1 MKKKKK
7 KKIQKKKKDKPKN
20 KSNEIKMKKTR
31 WSKKVKN
38 ALMNL
43 KVFYQNVKG
52 LKSRMETISDFQ
64 PMLICSVET
73 HLQKKEENRI
83 PGYIARV

>member
-1 MKKKKK
+1 MKKK

-20 KSNEIKMKKTR
+20 IKSNEIKMKKTR
-31 WSKKVKN
+31 RSKKVKN

>member
-1 MKKKKK
+1 MKKKKG
-7 KKIQKKKKDKPKN
+7 KPNNRKT
-20 KSNEIKMKKTR
+20 NEIRMKKTR
-31 WSKKVKN
+31 RSKKVKN

>member
-1 MKKKKK
+1 MKKKKENTK
-7 KKIQKKKKDKPKN
+7 KKKKDKPKN
-20 KSNEIKMKKTR
+20 IKSNEIKMKKTR
-31 WSKKVKN
+31 RSKKVKN

>member
-1 MKKKKK
+1 MKKK
-7 KKIQKKKKDKPKN
+7 KKIQKKKKDKPKYR
-20 KSNEIKMKKTR
+20 KSNKIKMKKTR
-31 WSKKVKN
+31 RSKKVKN

-52 LKSRMETISDFQ
+52 LKSRMETISDYQ
-64 PMLICSVET
+64 PMLMCSVET

>member
-1 MKKKKK
+1 MKKKKRK
-7 KKIQKKKKDKPKN
+7 YKKKKKDKPKN
-20 KSNEIKMKKTR
+20 IKSNEIKMKKTR
-31 WSKKVKN
+31 RSKKVKN

>member
-1 MKKKKK
+1 
-7 KKIQKKKKDKPKN
+7 
-20 KSNEIKMKKTR
+20 MKKTR
-31 WSKKVKN
+31 RSKKVKN

-73 HLQKKEENRI
+73 HLQKKEENRT
-83 PGYIARV
+83 PGYITRV

>member
-1 MKKKKK
+1 
-7 KKIQKKKKDKPKN
+7 
-20 KSNEIKMKKTR
+20 MKKTR
-31 WSKKVKN
+31 RSKKVKN

>member
-1 MKKKKK
+1 MKKKKG
-7 KKIQKKKKDKPKN
+7 KPNNRKT
-20 KSNEIKMKKTR
+20 NEIRMKKTR
-31 WSKKVKN
+31 RSKKVKN

-52 LKSRMETISDFQ
+52 LKSRMETISDYQ

-73 HLQKKEENRI
+73 HLQKKEEKRI